1 MSGRP
6 QGGVALSATIIV
18 NNEERNIGDCLAS
31 LDFVDEII
39 VVDSGSSD
47 RTEAICRDNP
57 LVRFHSLAWQGFG
70 RQKNLAAGLAS
81 HDWILNLDAD
91 ERVTPELCTAILA
104 ADRDRYAAFRF
115 ARENYFGNRWVRR
128 CGWYPDYNTRLYDRR
143 QGGFSERA
151 VHETLTCRGEVG
163 TLAGHLRHYTYRDI
177 ADYVARM
184 DRYSTLAAEELV
196 KGGRRPGLVRI
207 LLNPLWTFVRMYLL
221 KGGVLEGYTGL
232 LLAILYAQYTF
243 LKYAKGREL
252 QAAFP
257 ARNDQEQQG

>member
-1 MSGRP
+1 MSGQP
-6 QGGVALSATIIV
+6 QVTLSATIIV
-18 NNEERNIGDCLAS
+18 RNEERNIGDCLAS

-47 RTEAICRDNP
+47 RTESICRANP
-57 LVRFHSLAWQGFG
+57 LVRFQSLPWEGFG

-91 ERVTPELCTAILA
+91 ERVTPELRSAILA

-115 ARENYFGNRWVRR
+115 ARENYFGTQWIRH

-143 QGGFSERA
+143 QASFSERV
-151 VHETLTCRGEVG
+151 VHETLTCQGEVG
-163 TLAGHLRHYTYRDI
+163 TLGGHLRHYTYRDI

-196 KGGRRPGLVRI
+196 RAGKKPGLLSI
-207 LLNPLWTFVRMYLL
+207 LGRPVWTFVRMYLL

-232 LLAILYAQYTF
+232 LLSILYAQYTF
-243 LKYAKGREL
+243 LKYGKAREL
-252 QAAFP
+252 
-257 ARNDQEQQG
+257 RNR